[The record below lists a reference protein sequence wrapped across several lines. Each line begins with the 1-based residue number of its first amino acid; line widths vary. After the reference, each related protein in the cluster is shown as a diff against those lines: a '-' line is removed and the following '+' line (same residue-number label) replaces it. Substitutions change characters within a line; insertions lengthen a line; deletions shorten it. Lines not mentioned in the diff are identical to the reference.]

1 MKAKFAP
8 LLALVSALAA
18 LPVAAAGL
26 PDRLERPSRMTP
38 LAAQTPLTDL
48 QPVADGVVMVGS
60 SGHILLQKSGGS
72 LKQANVPVDM
82 LLTAVYFTDEH
93 NGWAVGHDGVVLHS
107 SDGGQNWSKQ
117 LDGMAIGKQ
126 MLAWAEADV
135 ARLEETSAAAPD
147 DEALS
152 TALDNA
158 FFAMD
163 DAKAGVEAGPSRPLL
178 DVWFRDAQEGWV
190 VGAYGMLMHTID
202 AGKTWSFVPELDN
215 PERLHLNTVLG
226 LVDGTLLVAGEG
238 GRMHRSSDGG
248 KTWAAAE
255 QLTDASFY
263 KLMQLADGRVLA
275 MGFNGTLMSSSD
287 SGQHWQAITLPSRAS
302 LYGASELSDGT
313 LLLVGQQGLLLA
325 SQNGQ
330 DFQRWQAPNKAA
342 LLGIAPFNQDKLAL
356 VGNGGLQLLPHTEL
370 KEQLQ

>member
-8 LLALVSALAA
+8 LLTLLGALVAVSVEAA
-18 LPVAAAGL
+18 TL
-26 PDRLERPSRMTP
+26 PDRLERPSRVTP
-38 LAAQTPLTDL
+38 MAAQSPLTDL

-60 SGHILLQKSGGS
+60 SGHILLQNAAGS
-72 LKQANVPVDM
+72 LKQANVPVDL
-82 LLTAVYFTDEH
+82 LLTAVYFADEH

-107 SDGGQNWSKQ
+107 TDGGQSWSKQ
-117 LDGMAIGKQ
+117 LEGMAIGKQ
-126 MLAWAEADV
+126 MLTWAEAEV
-135 ARLEETSAAAPD
+135 ARLEDASAEAPD

-178 DVWFRDAQEGWV
+178 DVWFRDAEEGWT
-190 VGAYGMLMHTID
+190 VGAYGMLMHTSD
-202 AGKTWSFVPELDN
+202 AGKTWSFVPALDN

-226 LVDGTLLVAGEG
+226 LADGTLLVAGEG
-238 GRMHRSSDGG
+238 GRMHRSNDGG

-287 SGQHWQAITLPSRAS
+287 SGQHWQTITLPSRAS

-342 LLGIAPFNQDKLAL
+342 LLGVAPFNQDKLAL
-356 VGNGGLQLLPHTEL
+356 VGSGGLQLLSRTEL